1 MNIGKLSK
9 FTGISEY
16 TLRYYETKGLIRV
29 NRDEHGRR
37 DYAQSD
43 VAWVKFLQRLK
54 DTGMLLKDI
63 KVYAD
68 LRYQGDATMPQRL
81 ALLQAHRTYVLEQQ
95 KKWQVYLE
103 HLDQK
108 IQFYEDSIHTD
119 NNKKD

>member
-1 MNIGKLSK
+1 MNIGKLSNL
-9 FTGISEY
+9 TGISEY
-16 TLRYYETKGLIRV
+16 TLRYYENKGLIHV

-43 VAWVKFLQRLK
+43 IAWVNFLQRLK

-68 LRYQGDATMPQRL
+68 LRYQGDTTMAQRL
-81 ALLQAHRTYVLEQQ
+81 ALLQTHRTYVLEQQ
-95 KKWQVYLE
+95 KKWQAYLE

-108 IQFYEDSIHTD
+108 IQFYEDAIHTD